1 MWPHADTFCVYF
13 AQLETHTSVFFNLD
27 NQVKTQKGPC
37 SSILACVCSDENNCL
52 VGWWED
58 MWWQIRRKLDLN
70 RDSAVGAARRPRP
83 SHVISRDCLQFQE
96 IKREGG
102 FLTALPW
109 KLKHFNQTSWH
120 WGISKHGF
128 WHHFSCAWSFPDL
141 YPKDKICGV
150 LLKFQMHSPAIHNQ
164 PLNWEVTPH
173 WRSQLLLRCMQPQ
186 FFFDAKLKL
195 DSFHLFLTIYFC
207 TPSFFDTHSFFQLN
221 FLIWVRIANIFR
233 LPFPPCF
240 SCNCL
245 TWILQLC
252 LCGQSCASR
261 WFVAILFVY

>member
-109 KLKHFNQTSWH
+109 KLKHFNQSFSPSWH

-128 WHHFSCAWSFPDL
+128 WQHFSYAWSFPDL

-164 PLNWEVTPH
+164 PLNWEVTPPLKVAAAAPLH
-173 WRSQLLLRCMQPQ
+173 ATPILLWR
-186 FFFDAKLKL
+186 K
-195 DSFHLFLTIYFC
+195 T
-207 TPSFFDTHSFFQLN
+207 
-221 FLIWVRIANIFR
+221 
-233 LPFPPCF
+233 
-240 SCNCL
+240 
-245 TWILQLC
+245 
-252 LCGQSCASR
+252 
-261 WFVAILFVY
+261 